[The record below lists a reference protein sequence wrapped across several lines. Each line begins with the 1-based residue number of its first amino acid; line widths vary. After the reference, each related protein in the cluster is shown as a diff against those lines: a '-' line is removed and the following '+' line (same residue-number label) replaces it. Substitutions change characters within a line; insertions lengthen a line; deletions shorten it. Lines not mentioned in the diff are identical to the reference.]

1 MRNIKLAWIA
11 SMSTKSTVV
20 SDRLIEQL
28 LFKFLFFLLEIWKR
42 WSWYTRCV

>member
-20 SDRLIEQL
+20 SDRLIDQL
-28 LFKFLFFLLEIWKR
+28 LFKFVFLFWK
-42 WSWYTRCV
+42 YEKDDLGILDV